1 MPAVLGRAPVLLCR
15 TARGVVVLPRDVVV
29 LPRDVV
35 VLPGDVVVLVV
46 ERCPV
51 RHVDDPLRAA
61 RV

>member
-1 MPAVLGRAPVLLCR
+1 MPAVLGRAAVLLCR
-15 TARGVVVLPRDVVV
+15 TARGVVVLPRE
-29 LPRDVV
+29 VV